1 MQNIK
6 FKKTEE
12 QNMKKLLAIV
22 LSISLI
28 AGLTTATM
36 AAPAK
41 KAVKKA
47 PAKKAVKKVVKP
59 AAKKA
64 APAPEAP
71 EYQAPAPWVPP
82 APKAVAP
89 APAAPV
95 AQAGLG
101 LTAGAKAGLSAGLM
115 GIEGSLSY
123 SLASMIPDT
132 SVRVGGEYLS
142 GTNGSD
148 SVKAVALKVGAA
160 YALTMLKSPDMPVDL
175 YAGGSFI
182 LPVKVSV
189 GRKGSYGL
197 EAFVGG
203 KYLVPDLGVLFGE
216 IGYAALKY
224 GGKSAAKGV
233 SASVGYN
240 YSF

>member
-1 MQNIK
+1 MQNKK

-12 QNMKKLLAIV
+12 QNMKKLLALI

-28 AGLTTATM
+28 AGLTTASM

-41 KAVKKA
+41 KAAKKA
-47 PAKKAVKKVVKP
+47 VKKAVKKVVKP
-59 AAKKA
+59 APKA
-64 APAPEAP
+64 VAPAPQY

-89 APAAPV
+89 APAAP
-95 AQAGLG
+95 AAEAGLG

-115 GIEGSLSY
+115 GIEGDLSY
-123 SLASMIPDT
+123 SLASIIPDT

-142 GTNGSD
+142 GTSGKD
-148 SVKAVALKVGAA
+148 SVKAINLKIGAA

-175 YAGGSFI
+175 YVGGSFI
-182 LPVKVSV
+182 LPVKVNA
-189 GRKGSYGL
+189 GRTGTYGL
-197 EAFVGG
+197 EGFVGG
-203 KYLVPDLGVLFGE
+203 KYLVPDLGVIFGE
-216 IGYAALKY
+216 VGYAGLKY
-224 GGKSAAKGV
+224 GKNSAAAKGV